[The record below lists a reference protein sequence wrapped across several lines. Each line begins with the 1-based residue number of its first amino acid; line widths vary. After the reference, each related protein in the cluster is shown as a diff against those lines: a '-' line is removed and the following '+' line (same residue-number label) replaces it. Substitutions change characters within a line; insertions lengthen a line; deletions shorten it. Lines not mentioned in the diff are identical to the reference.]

1 MLLTTNCNSEKFN
14 KNVNNAG
21 LPPLRGASI
30 REYEDIKFVMEN
42 NKMEFIMRIA
52 VVGAGN
58 NCLYLMELIEK
69 YDFQLISPVV
79 VAVADINSNAP
90 GFVKARKK
98 GIFVSNDYNDFF
110 KLDDIDLILELTG
123 NLDIYED
130 ILAKKS
136 PRVRSMSH
144 ITARLFW
151 EIDSAARIYSK
162 TNRTLIETRALYDVM
177 MNGLIHEYVIVIG
190 IDHKILDINETF
202 LKRLGIRRK
211 DAIGHYCHE
220 ITHGQS
226 EPCLGKDRICP
237 LAEVEKTGKS
247 ATATHIHA
255 DHKGKKHYVSISCYP
270 IAEDGEL
277 KGVVEVSKD
286 ITNEIEFQKNMM
298 QQEKL
303 VSIGRLSAGVAHEI
317 NNPLTTILTSSMLI
331 QEDLDEGTE
340 LYDELSIISNEA
352 LRCRKIVKSL
362 LDFARQ
368 TKSSKTQNDLNDIIE
383 ESLILTKKQAKFKNI
398 DLSAELM
405 ENLPQISID
414 KDKIQQ
420 TIINLTLNAIEST
433 PSGGKIQ
440 IFSKFSKDESA
451 LEFIVKDNGEGIK
464 NNNLDKIF
472 DPFFT
477 TKKHGTGLGLAITHG
492 IIEQHNGTIHVKSEP
507 DKGTAFHITLPLNH
521 GHEVKPD
528 CGINHDN

>member
-1 MLLTTNCNSEKFN
+1 
-14 KNVNNAG
+14 
-21 LPPLRGASI
+21 
-30 REYEDIKFVMEN
+30 
-42 NKMEFIMRIA
+42 MRIA

-69 YDFQLISPVV
+69 YEFQLITPVI
-79 VAVADINSNAP
+79 VAVADINNNAP
-90 GFVKARKK
+90 GFVKARER

-110 KLDDIDLILELTG
+110 KLDNIDFIVELTG
-123 NLDIYED
+123 NMDIYND
-130 ILAKKS
+130 ILSKKS
-136 PRVRSMSH
+136 SRVQSMSH

-151 EIDSAARIYSK
+151 EIDSAAIRYGRTSK
-162 TNRTLIETRALYDVM
+162 KLIETRALYDVM
-177 MNGLIHEYVIVIG
+177 MNGLIHEYVTVIG

-202 LKRLGIRRK
+202 LKRLGLDRK
-211 DAIGHYCHE
+211 EAIGRYCYE

-226 EPCLGKDRICP
+226 EPCSGKDRVCP

-247 ATATHIHA
+247 SKATHIHF
-255 DHKGKKHYVSISCYP
+255 DHDGNKHYVSISCYP
-270 IAEDGEL
+270 IAENGEL

-286 ITNEIEFQKNMM
+286 ITNEIEFQQKMM

-331 QEDLDEGTE
+331 QEDLEKGTE
-340 LYDELSIISNEA
+340 IYNELSIISNEA

-368 TKSSKTQNDLNDIIE
+368 SKSLKSENDLNEVIR
-383 ESLILTKKQAKFKNI
+383 ESLILTRKQARFKNI
-398 DLSAELM
+398 DLNADLT
-405 ENLPQISID
+405 ENLPLIAID

-420 TIINLTLNAIEST
+420 TIINLTLNAIEAT

-440 IFSKFSKDESA
+440 ILSRFSNDKNA
-451 LEFIVKDNGEGIK
+451 LEFAVKDNGEGIDSE
-464 NNNLDKIF
+464 NLNKIF

-477 TKKHGTGLGLAITHG
+477 TKTSGTGLGLAITHG
-492 IIEQHNGTIHVKSEP
+492 IIEQHNGKIDVKSEP
-507 DKGTAFHITLPLNH
+507 NSGTSFCIALPLNQ
-521 GHEVKPD
+521 EK
-528 CGINHDN
+528 